1 MRVSAMLCVPLIL
14 AALPA
19 AAQDP
24 TRGNAQG
31 DLAVTIYNG
40 GQSLVQDIRQI
51 AFPAGRTRQ
60 EFPDVS
66 AQIRPQTVSF
76 AASGTSIV
84 EQNFDYDLLSPNALM
99 QKAVG
104 ETVTLLRTNPATGAE
119 PRERAQVLA
128 VVGGFGERLF
138 PILQQRY
145 GNFVALPKFEPLHG
159 AVILAKQNFASN

>member
-1 MRVSAMLCVPLIL
+1 MRGLAVLCVPFVLTP
-14 AALPA
+14 LPA
-19 AAQDP
+19 TAQDP
-24 TRGNAQG
+24 AQANAQG

-76 AASGTSIV
+76 AAANTAIV

-119 PRERAQVLA
+119 TEDESAGAISVMDPCMAQNL
-128 VVGGFGERLF
+128 
-138 PILQQRY
+138 
-145 GNFVALPKFEPLHG
+145 
-159 AVILAKQNFASN
+159 

>member
-1 MRVSAMLCVPLIL
+1 MRALTMLCVPFVLT
-14 AALPA
+14 AFPA
-19 AAQDP
+19 AAQEP
-24 TRGNAQG
+24 ARGNAQG
-31 DLAVTIYNG
+31 ELAVTIYNG

-76 AASGTSIV
+76 AAANTAIV

-104 ETVTLLRTNPATGAE
+104 ETITLLRTNPATGAE
-119 PRERAQVLA
+119 TRERAKVLA
-128 VVGGFGERLF
+128 VNGGVV
-138 PILQQRY
+138 LQIGSRTESLRDDWMPVR
-145 GNFVALPKFEPLHG
+145 GTF
-159 AVILAKQNFASN
+159 

>member
-1 MRVSAMLCVPLIL
+1 MRFVAFLLT
-14 AALPA
+14 ARPA

-24 TRGNAQG
+24 TRGESQG
-31 DLAVTIYNG
+31 ELAVTIYYG

-76 AASGTSIV
+76 AAANTAIV

-104 ETVTLLRTNPATGAE
+104 ETITLLRTNPATGAE
-119 PRERAQVLA
+119 TRERAKVLA
-128 VVGGFGERLF
+128 VNGGVVRSEEHTAE
-138 PILQQRY
+138 LQSLMRISY
-145 GNFVALPKFEPLHG
+145 SVF
-159 AVILAKQNFASN
+159 

>member
-1 MRVSAMLCVPLIL
+1 MLCVPFVLT
-14 AALPA
+14 ALPA

-31 DLAVTIYNG
+31 ELAVTIYNG

-51 AFPAGRTRQ
+51 AFPAGRPRQ

-76 AASGTSIV
+76 AAANTAIV
-84 EQNFDYDLLSPNALM
+84 AQNFDYDLLSPTALM

-104 ETVTLLRTNPATGAE
+104 EPIPLLPPNPTPG
-119 PRERAQVLA
+119 P
-128 VVGGFGERLF
+128 
-138 PILQQRY
+138 
-145 GNFVALPKFEPLHG
+145 
-159 AVILAKQNFASN
+159 